1 MPSNSLL
8 HFITRIVNF
17 TGFKAT
23 NYHFITDNELLIELK
38 NQTHQATCPR
48 CQKKTERVHQSHRY
62 RVRDIPLKIFL
73 RVVKQLKDGLTKF
86 SPTLIIELL
95 KALLKELIKK
105 LS

>member
-38 NQTHQATCPR
+38 NQIDFIADVQ
-48 CQKKTERVHQSHRY
+48 
-62 RVRDIPLKIFL
+62 I
-73 RVVKQLKDGLTKF
+73 
-86 SPTLIIELL
+86 
-95 KALLKELIKK
+95 
-105 LS
+105 